1 MEHNSLTYF
10 GKVILSVAWDFLYFP
25 IWWYSAGLFDL
36 VKRLGR
42 FVRQQEESLAFSIWL
57 KNIFVP
63 MYGQSDFAG
72 RVISFVIRLVQ
83 VIYRGSAL
91 LIIILISLI
100 LMILYL
106 VLPVL
111 IWLAIYQQMS

>member
-10 GKVILSVAWDFLYFP
+10 GKVILLVAWDFIYFP
-25 IWWYSAGLFDL
+25 IWWYSAGLLDL
-36 VKRLGR
+36 AKRLGR
-42 FVRQQEESLAFSIWL
+42 FLKQQEESLAFSIWL

-83 VIYRGSAL
+83 VIYRGVAL
-91 LIIILISLI
+91 LIIALLSLL
-100 LMILYL
+100 LMVFYL
-106 VLPVL
+106 ALPAL
-111 IWLAIYQQMS
+111 IWLAIWQQLS